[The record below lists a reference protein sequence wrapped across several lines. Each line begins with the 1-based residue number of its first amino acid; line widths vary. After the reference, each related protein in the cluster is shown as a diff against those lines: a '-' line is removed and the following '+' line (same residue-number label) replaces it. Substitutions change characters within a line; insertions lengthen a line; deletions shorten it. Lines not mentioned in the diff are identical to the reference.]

1 MVLLA
6 SPRHVVLS
14 SPPRNDW
21 STLDLTELEEEWKS
35 DEDVDDLKSRD
46 DHLYDLLER
55 ERKSAMNKLQTLLH
69 DEGGGGGMQK
79 NDKALKRA
87 ALDAQHAGKSV
98 MIFATLRNDRVPD
111 DGDGWAWNSMAAVC
125 DKWSVSP
132 RLFCHGVFSV
142 TLLRLIGNAHNVNEH
157 LYPAQ
162 YKELAWPCTR

>member
-1 MVLLA
+1 MKPRFVLGISVVLLA
-6 SPRHVVLS
+6 PRHALS

-35 DEDVDDLKSRD
+35 DEDVDDLKSPD

-55 ERKSAMNKLQTLLH
+55 ERKAALNKMQTLLH
-69 DEGGGGGMQK
+69 DEVSGGGMQK

-87 ALDAQHAGKSV
+87 ALDAQRAGKSV

-111 DGDGWAWNSMAAVC
+111 EGDGWTWDSMATVC

-132 RLFCHGVFSV
+132 HIFRQGVFSV
-142 TLLRLIGNAHNVNEH
+142 VCVCHLTL
-157 LYPAQ
+157 
-162 YKELAWPCTR
+162 